1 MASET
6 ERFAEAVIDVCDFG
20 CFEHIVDVGG
30 GDGMFLAKILASH
43 PHVRGTLFDQPH
55 VIARVVA
62 SQPAQA
68 FNGRYRAVG

>member
-30 GDGMFLAKILASH
+30 GDGMFLAKYWPATRTC
-43 PHVRGTLFDQPH
+43 V
-55 VIARVVA
+55 ARR
-62 SQPAQA
+62 SIS
-68 FNGRYRAVG
+68 RT